1 MDALDTV
8 DGIETSKCPPVKTS
22 TRTESRL
29 HAPVSAF
36 CVTVYNEKCSAVEA
50 TLRSIVAAVNHG
62 YERDSNLLG
71 PSVICL
77 IADGRTAMDP
87 ELPLWLRKIGVL
99 SANPIRLFDT
109 ELHIQVHGTGS
120 ALLEGMPEAAV
131 STPPSHALR
140 TMVCIKGSNRGKLH
154 SHALFFGTLCQH
166 MRPRFCFQVD
176 AGTTLT
182 PEVVLRLIRRL
193 RDRPEVAA
201 VAPRVMPA
209 PPEPDAGFLTQWQYA
224 DFAVRN
230 GVLWPF
236 ELATGHL
243 SVIPGQTCVFR
254 WRALRGMRP
263 EGAAQDMT
271 DPLSAYLNGADHR
284 DCLAR
289 VMYLAEDRVIGNQV
303 VLAAG
308 RQWQLDYAPEAAAET
323 DSCTGPAELLRQRR
337 RWNNSEMANR
347 WWLLRQLAGTLR
359 RTDRTAAQNRRF
371 VLAVCSQIV
380 LAAREFLLPAQLV
393 AILAVLLRSLSSPSG
408 RIATVLTT
416 VWLLTASAWALV
428 EWVAAGADPPKRAS
442 VVGRLC
448 RFLRWGSTALFVAT
462 ASVAVPFPCTL
473 VLLAPAV
480 YLPSIGL
487 VLPRAGLMSAVQARM
502 FYLPHLVA
510 ATALS
515 CYSFWNLH
523 DVSWGTKG
531 LRMAADTRESRRRL
545 RHWRNVILYLWLATN
560 GAAAAAASSLNG
572 WLSTRSNPVAEI
584 FALLDLVLAAVSLLY
599 LTVRLTPNASAQRR
613 LSLTYDDLT
622 RNA

>member
-1 MDALDTV
+1 MDALDTL
-8 DGIETSKCPPVKTS
+8 DGIETFKRPAKSP
-22 TRTESRL
+22 SRAVGRP
-29 HAPVSAF
+29 HAPLSAF

-62 YERDSNLLG
+62 YRRDSSLQG
-71 PSVICL
+71 PSVVCL
-77 IADGRTAMDP
+77 IVDGRTAMDP
-87 ELPLWLRKIGVL
+87 ELPAWLRKTGLLI
-99 SANPIRLFDT
+99 ADPIRLIDT
-109 ELHIQVHGTGS
+109 ELHISTS
-120 ALLEGMPEAAV
+120 PSRALH
-131 STPPSHALR
+131 TI
-140 TMVCIKGSNRGKLH
+140 VCIKDSNRGKLH
-154 SHALFFGTLCQH
+154 SHALFFGTLCRHLQ
-166 MRPRFCFQVD
+166 PRFCFQVD

-182 PEVVLRLIRRL
+182 PEVVLRLIHRL

-209 PPEPDAGFLTQWQYA
+209 PPQDSAGFLAHWQYS

-254 WRALRGMRP
+254 WRALRGIRP
-263 EGAAQDMT
+263 EGAAKAMT

-289 VMYLAEDRVIGNQV
+289 IMYLAEDRVIGNQV

-359 RTDRTAAQNRRF
+359 RTDRTAAQNQRF
-371 VLAVCSQIV
+371 ALAVLSQML
-380 LAAREFLLPAQLV
+380 LAAREFLLPAQLL
-393 AILAVLLRSLSSPSG
+393 AILAVLLPSISSPSG
-408 RIATVLTT
+408 RIASLLIS
-416 VWLLTASAWALV
+416 VWLLTASAWAFA
-428 EWVAAGADPPKRAS
+428 EWIG
-442 VVGRLC
+442 VGRLC
-448 RFLRWGSTALFVAT
+448 RVLRWGSTALFVAT
-462 ASVAVPFPCTL
+462 ASMAVPLPCTL

-480 YLPSIGL
+480 YLPGIALG
-487 VLPRAGLMSAVQARM
+487 LPRAGLLSAVQARM

-523 DVSWGTKG
+523 DASWGTKG
-531 LRMAADTRESRRRL
+531 LRTAADTRECRRRL
-545 RHWRNVILYLWLATN
+545 HRWRNMILGLWLTTN
-560 GAAAAAASSLNG
+560 GAAAAAALTLHG
-572 WLSTRSNPVAEI
+572 WLSIHLNPVAEI
-584 FALLDLVLAAVSLLY
+584 FAVLDLTLAAIASLH
-599 LTVRLTPNASAQRR
+599 
-613 LSLTYDDLT
+613 LT
-622 RNA
+622 RRPG